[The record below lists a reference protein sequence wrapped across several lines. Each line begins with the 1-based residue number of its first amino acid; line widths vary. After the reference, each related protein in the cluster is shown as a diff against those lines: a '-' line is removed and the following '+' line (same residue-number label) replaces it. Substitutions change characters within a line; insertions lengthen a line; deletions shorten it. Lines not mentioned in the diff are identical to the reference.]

1 MNVNILCF
9 KGLKLFCFSFKQLKT
24 FCLSSEQGLKMFLNV
39 CKQTFHISHVRISQK
54 VKGVKMRNFQ
64 NIIFIYEGEDADRF
78 SNLH

>member
-1 MNVNILCF
+1 
-9 KGLKLFCFSFKQLKT
+9 
-24 FCLSSEQGLKMFLNV
+24 MFLNV

-64 NIIFIYEGEDADRF
+64 NIIFIYEGEDTDRF